1 MKRLFVG
8 WSLLAVLVLPLC
20 AYGGVPLST
29 VEERVN
35 HVLAVLRAP
44 DLKTDSAKAVKKKK
58 IRSISDNMFDYVELA
73 KRTLGRNW
81 KKLNVDQRKEF
92 TYLYREILE
101 KAYFEKILAYRDQKV
116 VFNKETMLSK
126 DKAEVQSSV
135 ITASKEIPI
144 HYRLRVKNGDW
155 RVYDI
160 IIEGVSLV
168 RNYRNQFKKIL
179 ANNSPEKLLEVLRKK
194 AGAA

>member
-1 MKRLFVG
+1 MKKLFIG
-8 WSLLAVLVLPLC
+8 WSLLAVLMLPLY
-20 AYGGVPLST
+20 AHGGVPMET
-29 VEERVN
+29 VQAQVN
-35 HVLAVLRAP
+35 HVLEVLRVP
-44 DLKTDSAKAVKKKK
+44 DLKTDSAEAAKKDK
-58 IRSISDNMFDYVELA
+58 IRSISGAMFDYVELS

-81 KKLNVDQRKEF
+81 KKLNVGQRKEF
-92 TYLYREILE
+92 THLYREILE
-101 KAYFEKILAYRDQKV
+101 RAYLQKILAYTDQKV
-116 VFNKETMLSK
+116 VFYKETMLSEN
-126 DKAEVQSSV
+126 KAEVQSRIV
-135 ITASKEIPI
+135 TASNEIPI
-144 HYRLRVKNGDW
+144 HYRLRLKNGDW